1 MDKCSSTLWVKHTT
15 LDHLVTYL
23 FQSTKIS
30 EAAYENK
37 WYDGSLRYK
46 KKILFIMGRAQRP
59 AEISAK
65 GIIIISLDTF
75 KIVSLP
81 L

>member
-15 LDHLVTYL
+15 LGHLVTYL

>member
-1 MDKCSSTLWVKHTT
+1 
-15 LDHLVTYL
+15 
-23 FQSTKIS
+23 
-30 EAAYENK
+30 
-37 WYDGSLRYK
+37 
-46 KKILFIMGRAQRP
+46 MGRAQRP